1 MTASVAASKHKISSD
16 PVARKWLPSFTTQI
30 FLGLIAGVA
39 LGFLAN
45 YLGEDHNSALLATMA
60 WVGSS
65 FVTLLKALVPPLI
78 FTAMVVSITNL
89 RGVANAATLAVKTL
103 IWFAITALASVSIGI
118 GLGLLLNPGRHT
130 SVSAD
135 SAALPSRVGSWSDF
149 LQGLVPSNF
158 MGLEVKAKL
167 AEDAVSASVS
177 FNALQILVIGIAVG
191 LAALRSGDKAQP
203 FLDVVAS
210 LLKILQ
216 RVLWGIIRL
225 APIGTAGLIGTA
237 VATYGWDKVSSLGTF
252 IVTVYIGLLLV
263 GVVVYP
269 VLLRVNGLSPVSF
282 YRGAWPAIQLAFVS
296 RSSLGTLPVTERVT
310 VESLGVPRSYGAF
323 ATSLG
328 ATTKMDGCAAVY
340 PAVSAIF
347 VAQFFGIDLGVSDY
361 LMIVFVAVVGSAATA
376 GLTGATV
383 MLTLTLSTLGLPLE
397 GVGLLMAIDPIVDMG
412 RTALNVAGQ
421 AAVPSIVAKR
431 EGILDEQRFASA
443 TSNAVVAQ

>member
-1 MTASVAASKHKISSD
+1 MTSSPSSD
-16 PVARKWLPSFTTQI
+16 KSSQTRTRLRLPSFTTQI
-30 FLGLIAGVA
+30 FLGLAAGIA

-45 YLGEDHNSALLATMA
+45 HLGEARNSALLATLT

-89 RGVANAATLAVKTL
+89 RGVANAASLAVKTL
-103 IWFAITALASVSIGI
+103 LWFAITALASVSIGI
-118 GLGLLLNPGRHT
+118 GLGLLFRPGLNAG
-130 SVSAD
+130 VSAD
-135 SAALPSRVGSWSDF
+135 AAAAPSRVGSWSDF
-149 LQGLVPSNF
+149 LQGLVPPNF
-158 MGLEVKAKL
+158 MGLELKAKL
-167 AEDAVSASVS
+167 VEDAVSVTPS

-191 LAALRSGDKAQP
+191 IAALKVGEKAQP

-216 RVLWGIIRL
+216 KILWGVIRL

-237 VATYGWDKVSSLGTF
+237 VATYGWNKVSSLGTF
-252 IVTVYIGLLLV
+252 ILTVYIGLFLV
-263 GVVVYP
+263 ALVVYP
-269 VLLRVNGLSPVSF
+269 ALLRLNGLSPLSF
-282 YRGAWPAIQLAFVS
+282 YRGAWPAVQLAFVS

-310 VESLGVPRSYGAF
+310 VESLGVPASYGSF

-347 VAQFFGIDLGVSDY
+347 VAQFFGISLGVSDY

-397 GVGLLMAIDPIVDMG
+397 GVGLLMAIDPILDMG

-421 AAVPSIVAKR
+421 VAVPAIVSKR
-431 EGILDEQRFASA
+431 EGILDEQRFAKASA
-443 TSNAVVAQ
+443 NSLVAA